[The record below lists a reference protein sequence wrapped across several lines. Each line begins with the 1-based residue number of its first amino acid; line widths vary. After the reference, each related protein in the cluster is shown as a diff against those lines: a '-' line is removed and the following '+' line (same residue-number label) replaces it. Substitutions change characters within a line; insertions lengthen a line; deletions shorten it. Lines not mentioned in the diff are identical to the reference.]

1 MKKTVCVVLAL
12 LLALLCGCGGSGK
25 SVPSRAT
32 VTSEERQFAT
42 PSDGDLIAIFTTSLG
57 EVRAVLY
64 PDAAPMAVY
73 NFVGL
78 ARTGYYDNTVIWRS
92 QYGFAV
98 QGGDATGTGTGGST
112 IWSNNPYLLE
122 ADAGLKHYAGALCAA
137 FASGGDVT
145 GGNSQFYFVQ
155 ALPDSVDKTQ
165 QEALAQNGYSESQIA
180 AYAAAGGL
188 PYLDNTDTVFGQV
201 YQGLD
206 VVDKMACVD
215 TQQDEE
221 GNETWRPT
229 EEDTITIQKV
239 TIANYPGPT
248 AEELAAQ
255 ADSSAESES
264 QAAESESSADSAA
277 G

>member
-1 MKKTVCVVLAL
+1 MKKTVCVVLSL
-12 LLALLCGCGGSGK
+12 LLVLLCGCGGSGK
-25 SVPSRAT
+25 TAPNRPE
-32 VTSEERQFAT
+32 VTSEERQFAA
-42 PSDGDLIAIFTTSLG
+42 PADGDLIAIFTTNLG

-78 ARTGYYDNTVIWRS
+78 ARTGYYNGTVIWRS

-112 IWSNNPYLLE
+112 IWSNNPYPLE
-122 ADAGLKHYAGALCAA
+122 ADASLKHYAGALCAA
-137 FASGGDVT
+137 FATGGDVT
-145 GGNSQFYFVQ
+145 GGNSQFYFVT
-155 ALPDSVDKTQ
+155 ALPDSVDAARQEEMATQ
-165 QEALAQNGYSESQIA
+165 GYSEAQIA

-201 YQGLD
+201 YAGMD
-206 VVDKMACVD
+206 VVDAMACVD
-215 TQQDEE
+215 TVQDEE

-229 EEDTITIQKV
+229 EEDTITIESV
-239 TIANYPGPT
+239 TISTYPGPT
-248 AEELAAQ
+248 SEELAAQ
-255 ADSSAESES
+255 SEGGESASSDAASDSEAV
-264 QAAESESSADSAA
+264 

>member
-12 LLALLCGCGGSGK
+12 LLALLCGCGGSKKAAPTRGE
-25 SVPSRAT
+25 
-32 VTSEERQFAT
+32 VTSEERQFAA
-42 PSDGDLIAIFTTSLG
+42 PADGDLIAIFSTNLG

-78 ARTGYYDNTVIWRS
+78 ARTGYYNNTVIWRS

-112 IWSNNPYLLE
+112 IWSNNPYPLE
-122 ADAGLKHYAGALCAA
+122 ADANLKHYAGALCAA

-145 GGNSQFYFVQ
+145 GGNSQFYFVT
-155 ALPDSVDKTQ
+155 ALPDSVDQTQ
-165 QEALAQNGYSESQIA
+165 QEQLAQNGYSESQIA

-188 PYLDNTDTVFGQV
+188 SYLDNTDTVFGQV
-201 YQGLD
+201 YQGMD
-206 VVDKMACVD
+206 VVDAMACVD

-221 GNETWRPT
+221 GNDTWRPT
-229 EEDTITIQKV
+229 EENTITIESV
-239 TIANYPGPT
+239 TISTYPGPT

-255 ADSSAESES
+255 
-264 QAAESESSADSAA
+264 SESSDAAASESASTDGEA
-277 G
+277 VG

>member
-12 LLALLCGCGGSGK
+12 LLALLCGCGGSK
-25 SVPSRAT
+25 KAVPTRGE
-32 VTSEERQFAT
+32 VTSEERQFAA
-42 PSDGDLIAIFTTSLG
+42 PADGDLIAIFTTNLG

-78 ARTGYYDNTVIWRS
+78 ARTGYYNNTVIWRS

-112 IWSNNPYLLE
+112 IWSNNPYPLE
-122 ADAGLKHYAGALCAA
+122 ADANLKHYAGALCAA

-145 GGNSQFYFVQ
+145 GGNSQFYFVT
-155 ALPDSVDKTQ
+155 ALPDSVDQTQ
-165 QEALAQNGYSESQIA
+165 QEQLAQNGYSESQIA

-201 YQGLD
+201 YQGMD
-206 VVDKMACVD
+206 AVDAMACVD

-221 GNETWRPT
+221 GNDTWRPT
-229 EEDTITIQKV
+229 EENTITIESV
-239 TIANYPGPT
+239 TISTYPGPT

-255 ADSSAESES
+255 
-264 QAAESESSADSAA
+264 SESSDAAASESASTDGEA
-277 G
+277 VG